1 MLPAVIAQI
10 DRSPFQEVAI
20 WMDDDEAGINAR
32 RKMLRQLGA
41 VGIPARYIAS
51 DRDPKHH
58 TLKEM
63 KELIHAV

>member
-1 MLPAVIAQI
+1 MPAVIAQI
-10 DRSPFQEVAI
+10 AERNPDNTLV

-41 VGIPARYIAS
+41 VGINSRGIVS

-58 TLKEM
+58 TLEEM
-63 KELIHAV
+63 EALLWKSH